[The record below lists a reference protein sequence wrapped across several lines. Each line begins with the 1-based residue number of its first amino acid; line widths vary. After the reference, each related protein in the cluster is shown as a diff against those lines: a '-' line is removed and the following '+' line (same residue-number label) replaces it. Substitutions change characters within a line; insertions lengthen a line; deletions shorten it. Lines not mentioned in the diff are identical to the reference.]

1 MILGWGGFFKIFFN
15 FDFLIFVKFLTLSLS
30 LLLFQYITG
39 WKIQCQIWWGAL
51 FFPPKFYILNFFRWE
66 VGLVQYNE
74 IFYSLQ
80 FILFKNIVKFFTTRN
95 RKISVEHWFSPRT
108 GGTRGVLRL
117 YIPAHSSEPPN
128 YAFFKSNDEI
138 FLLFIG
144 SISVASWLM
153 SVKSPVLTVHQIYEI
168 NFIMVYSLR

>member
-1 MILGWGGFFKIFFN
+1 MILGWGLEFFN
-15 FDFLIFVKFLTLSLS
+15 FFFFFFIFFFFLIFYFISTTTPIYHRVENLVSN
-30 LLLFQYITG
+30 IVG
-39 WKIQCQIWWGAL
+39 WVI
-51 FFPPKFYILNFFRWE
+51 FSPKFYILDFFHWE
-66 VGLVQYNE
+66 IGLVQYSE
-74 IFYSLQ
+74 IFHSLQ

-138 FLLFIG
+138 CPRQNEIKWNTDLIR
-144 SISVASWLM
+144 SVQHFHHDIL
-153 SVKSPVLTVHQIYEI
+153 K
-168 NFIMVYSLR
+168 NFNNPRRLS